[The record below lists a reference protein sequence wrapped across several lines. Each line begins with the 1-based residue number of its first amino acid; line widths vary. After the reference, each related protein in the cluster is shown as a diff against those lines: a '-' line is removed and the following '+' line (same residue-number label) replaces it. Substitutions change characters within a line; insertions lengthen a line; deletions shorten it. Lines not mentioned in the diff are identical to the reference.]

1 MKYKFLLCQKD
12 DVKLVTTVQFSLREY
27 YLAIKHSLKV
37 MNINPPTH
45 KPAGLRTR
53 VCVPQI
59 AFLDS
64 HSAPKA
70 SDLTTAT
77 AGAGAATTTR
87 TLPRTIELLIISIFI
102 NEHVVGEGEGEGGSG

>member
-1 MKYKFLLCQKD
+1 M
-12 DVKLVTTVQFSLREY
+12 
-27 YLAIKHSLKV
+27 
-37 MNINPPTH
+37 
-45 KPAGLRTR
+45 
-53 VCVPQI
+53 CVPQI

-70 SDLTTAT
+70 SDLTNAA

-102 NEHVVGEGEGEGGSG
+102 NAHVVVGEGEGCEGREGEGDGGNFLRRSMDVVWPPNFCVLRKSSSHPRLC

>member
-1 MKYKFLLCQKD
+1 
-12 DVKLVTTVQFSLREY
+12 
-27 YLAIKHSLKV
+27 

-102 NEHVVGEGEGEGGSG
+102 NEHVVGEGDGEGGSG

>member
-1 MKYKFLLCQKD
+1 M
-12 DVKLVTTVQFSLREY
+12 
-27 YLAIKHSLKV
+27 
-37 MNINPPTH
+37 
-45 KPAGLRTR
+45 
-53 VCVPQI
+53 CVPQI

-102 NEHVVGEGEGEGGSG
+102 NEHVVGEGEGEGVGDGGNFLRRSMDVVWPPNFCVLRKTVLSSFHSF